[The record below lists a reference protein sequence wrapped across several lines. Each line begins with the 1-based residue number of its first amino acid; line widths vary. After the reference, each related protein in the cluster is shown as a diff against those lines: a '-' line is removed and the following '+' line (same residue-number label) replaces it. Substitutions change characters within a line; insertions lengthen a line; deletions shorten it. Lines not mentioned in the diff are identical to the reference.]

1 MQIMK
6 LSRARIDHPALLCV
20 TQTIFTIFKFKL
32 NVCHLPWAGFF
43 TTLKGD
49 KALTYRAALGTAL
62 DPAASAFA
70 VASAVVA
77 SCPSARL
84 GVVAVAVEVA
94 VSV

>member
-1 MQIMK
+1 MTI
-6 LSRARIDHPALLCV
+6 LLFYVSPRRSSRSSSS
-20 TQTIFTIFKFKL
+20 L

>member
-1 MQIMK
+1 MCPR
-6 LSRARIDHPALLCV
+6 S
-20 TQTIFTIFKFKL
+20 
-32 NVCHLPWAGFF
+32 
-43 TTLKGD
+43 GD
-49 KALTYRAALGTAL
+49 KALIYRAALGTAL

>member
-6 LSRARIDHPALLCV
+6 LSRARVDHPVLLCV
-20 TQTIFTIFKFKL
+20 TLAIFTTFKL

>member
-20 TQTIFTIFKFKL
+20 TQTIFTIFKL

-62 DPAASAFA
+62 DPSASAFA